1 MKANS
6 KLLIVSMKQSPSPSP
21 NTPKPEYTPPPG
33 DVPKRFPEKQPLSDD
48 RVEAD
53 KRAATNGDEGLADHA
68 GEDRGVES
76 GINQADPEHPL
87 HAEGDEAM
95 K

>member
-1 MKANS
+1 MNMPS
-6 KLLIVSMKQSPSPSP
+6 SPSPSNP
-21 NTPKPEYTPPPG
+21 NSPKPEYTPPPG

-48 RVEAD
+48 SVEAS
-53 KRAATNGDEGLADHA
+53 KKAATTSDEATDEGVAEHS
-68 GEDRGVES
+68 GEDREVES
-76 GINQADPEHPL
+76 GIDQDDPEHPL